1 MVQKYAFFLK
11 APNISLIICT
21 LPLLF
26 LQNYRRLLMMTFLL
40 IGQVTNLPS
49 QHYLLSNKL
58 SSLVQL
64 AAHLLILT
72 DDELPVGSALR
83 LLFYHLIEEVT
94 KGTTEGMPAVLLAL
108 LGVIEEQ
115 GEDVQEHQEAILLV
129 SVQRE
134 HPVYQVHKLP

>member
-1 MVQKYAFFLK
+1 M
-11 APNISLIICT
+11 
-21 LPLLF
+21 
-26 LQNYRRLLMMTFLL
+26 RDFLL

-58 SSLVQL
+58 ASLIQL

-72 DDELPVGSALR
+72 DDELTVGSALR

-115 GEDVQEHQEAILLV
+115 GEDVQEHQEALLLV
-129 SVQRE
+129 GVQRE
-134 HPVYQVHKLP
+134 HPVHQVHKLP

>member
-1 MVQKYAFFLK
+1 
-11 APNISLIICT
+11 
-21 LPLLF
+21 
-26 LQNYRRLLMMTFLL
+26 MMTFLL

-72 DDELPVGSALR
+72 DDELTVGSALR

-129 SVQRE
+129 GVQRE

>member
-1 MVQKYAFFLK
+1 MEAKIA
-11 APNISLIICT
+11 I
-21 LPLLF
+21 LLF
-26 LQNYRRLLMMTFLL
+26 FYAFLL
-40 IGQVTNLPS
+40 IGQVINLPS

-58 SSLVQL
+58 SSLIQL

-72 DDELPVGSALR
+72 DDELTVGSALR

-115 GEDVQEHQEAILLV
+115 GADV
-129 SVQRE
+129 
-134 HPVYQVHKLP
+134 

>member
-1 MVQKYAFFLK
+1 
-11 APNISLIICT
+11 
-21 LPLLF
+21 
-26 LQNYRRLLMMTFLL
+26 MMTFLL

-72 DDELPVGSALR
+72 NDELTVGSALR

-108 LGVIEEQ
+108 LGVVEKQGADVHEQ
-115 GEDVQEHQEAILLV
+115 HQASLLV
-129 SVQRE
+129 ITQGE
-134 HPVYQVHKLP
+134 HPVHQVHKLP

>member
-26 LQNYRRLLMMTFLL
+26 LQNYRRLLMMAFLL

-72 DDELPVGSALR
+72 DDELTVGSALR

-129 SVQRE
+129 GVQRE